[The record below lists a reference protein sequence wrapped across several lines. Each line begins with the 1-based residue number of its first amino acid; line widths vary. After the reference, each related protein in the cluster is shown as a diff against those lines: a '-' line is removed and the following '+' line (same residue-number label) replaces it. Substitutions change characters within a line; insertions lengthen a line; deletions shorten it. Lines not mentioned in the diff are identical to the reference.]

1 MVTETN
7 VLIFYFLVAD
17 EEKKD
22 ELINTQLEL
31 EKRQE
36 QERKQDELKFHIQ
49 QKQIM
54 VQQQQKH
61 AEKYVMMHANQ
72 FSNSYN
78 NLNSMQIPIIPT
90 VDEYDDLMPDP
101 MQYVSL
107 MGAPPPPPVD
117 PTVAQENE
125 APVLPPGTHISG
137 YIEIFG
143 CIHAEPSLNVCNC
156 ASFKKFS
163 FHHL

>member
-1 MVTETN
+1 M
-7 VLIFYFLVAD
+7 
-17 EEKKD
+17 
-22 ELINTQLEL
+22 TQLEL
-31 EKRQE
+31 EKKQE

-72 FSNSYN
+72 FTNSYN

-101 MQYVSL
+101 IQYVSL

-117 PTVAQENE
+117 PAIAQEDE
-125 APVLPPGTHISG
+125 APVLPPGT
-137 YIEIFG
+137 
-143 CIHAEPSLNVCNC
+143 
-156 ASFKKFS
+156 
-163 FHHL
+163 